1 MRTHFARVS
10 EELRE
15 NFDEIYEVSVPDF
28 RKHGGGFR
36 PLVGR
41 RGSRIFSMGDYAFSK
56 DGVDIGTG
64 DINCLTVYFDDMYI
78 RSEYLENIFS

>member
-28 RKHGGGFR
+28 RKHGGGFG

-41 RGSRIFSMGDYAFSK
+41 RG
-56 DGVDIGTG
+56 
-64 DINCLTVYFDDMYI
+64 
-78 RSEYLENIFS
+78 